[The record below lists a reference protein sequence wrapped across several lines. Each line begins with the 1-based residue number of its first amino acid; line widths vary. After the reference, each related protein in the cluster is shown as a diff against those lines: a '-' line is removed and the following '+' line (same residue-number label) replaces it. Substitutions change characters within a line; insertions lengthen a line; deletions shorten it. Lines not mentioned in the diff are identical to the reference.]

1 MEEILA
7 RCLSDLER
15 GASVEDCLARYPEW
29 RDELQP
35 LLQAAQRMS
44 AAPRVA
50 PSVSFQQSARS
61 RLMCKIDARAPAK
74 EQPGQAKGQGI
85 LSRLGLRPNVPVLV
99 RRLATPGL
107 AAIAILVLLGTL
119 GIGAVYA
126 SSDSLPGDTLYGV
139 KLAGERAQLALS
151 PKETTDAHL
160 YLRFAQERLQ
170 EAMRLTEMG
179 RADEVETT
187 VNSYVDAL
195 EAASDILQ
203 RQRVAGQDVASLT
216 RTLRRQVAEHQA
228 TLSRIRERVGEE
240 TEAAVE
246 RAMIA
251 SRAAARRAL
260 EAPVEEPEAP
270 PLDPPPTETAT
281 ATPTQT
287 DEPTATVAPT
297 DTAEPSERGEPV
309 DPGQPPGKT
318 MTPQPPGQTM
328 TPQPPGLT
336 KTPQPPGQTVTP
348 QPPGQTMTA
357 QPPGRTMTP
366 QPPGQTMTPQPPG
379 QTVTPQ
385 PPGQTMTPQPLG
397 RTMTPE
403 PPGPPDLPVPPSSP
417 GPPGG
422 SKPGDAGAA
431 ASSALTGAPNP

>member
-1 MEEILA
+1 MRIENILA
-7 RCLSDLER
+7 QCLRDLDR
-15 GASVEDCLARYPEW
+15 GDTIQACLARYPEW
-29 RDELQP
+29 REELQP
-35 LLQAAQRMS
+35 LLRAARRVS

-61 RLMCKIDARAPAK
+61 RLMSEIEARTPVK
-74 EQPGQAKGQGI
+74 EQPGQTKWQGI
-85 LSRLGLRPNVPVLV
+85 LSRLRLRLDVPVLV
-99 RRLATPGL
+99 RRLATPAL
-107 AAIAILVLLGTL
+107 AAIAVLALLGTL

-126 SSDSLPGDTLYGV
+126 SSDSLPGDPLYGV
-139 KLAGERAQLALS
+139 KLAGEQVQLALS

-160 YLRFAQERLQ
+160 YLRFAQERLR
-170 EAMRLTEMG
+170 EAMRLTELG
-179 RADEVETT
+179 RADDVETA
-187 VNSYVDAL
+187 VNSYVEAL
-195 EAASDILQ
+195 QAASDILQ
-203 RQRVAGQDVASLT
+203 RGRVAGQDMAPLT

-228 TLSRIRERVGEE
+228 TLSRIREHVGEE
-240 TEAAVE
+240 TEPAVE
-246 RAMIA
+246 RAMTA
-251 SRAAARRAL
+251 SRAAAEQAL

-270 PLDPPPTETAT
+270 PLDPQPTETAT

-297 DTAEPSERGEPV
+297 GTAEPSERGEPAE
-309 DPGQPPGKT
+309 PGQPPGQTMTPQPPGQTMTPQPPGQTMTPQPPGQT

-336 KTPQPPGQTVTP
+336 KTPQPPGQT
-348 QPPGQTMTA
+348 
-357 QPPGRTMTP
+357 MTP
-366 QPPGQTMTPQPPG
+366 RPP
-379 QTVTPQ
+379 
-385 PPGQTMTPQPLG
+385 G

-431 ASSALTGAPNP
+431 ASGTSNGTPNP